1 MSAVKLT
8 LAAPVDPSVKDTL
21 RLPLLGSIACGFPSP
36 AGDYEE
42 KDINLQEFLIPR
54 PSSTFLA
61 WSNGTSLIHKGIP
74 SKALLVIDA
83 SVEPKH
89 GDVVAA
95 VLDGQLTCKV
105 LDKRSKSLRGDGEEP
120 IEIKGDG
127 IEVFGVVMKAINVLC
142 LR

>member
-1 MSAVKLT
+1 MKLT
-8 LAAPVDPSVKDTL
+8 FITPEDPIIQQAL
-21 RLPLLGSIACGFPSP
+21 NLPLLGSIACGFPSP

-42 KDINLQEFLIPR
+42 KDINLQEFLVPR
-54 PSSTFLA
+54 PASTFLA
-61 WSNGTSLIHKGIP
+61 WSSGTSLLHRGIP
-74 SKALLVIDA
+74 NKALLVIDA
-83 SVEPKH
+83 SVNAKH

-95 VLDGQLTCKV
+95 VVDGQLTCKV
-105 LDKRSKSLRGDGEEP
+105 LDKRGKALRGDGEEP